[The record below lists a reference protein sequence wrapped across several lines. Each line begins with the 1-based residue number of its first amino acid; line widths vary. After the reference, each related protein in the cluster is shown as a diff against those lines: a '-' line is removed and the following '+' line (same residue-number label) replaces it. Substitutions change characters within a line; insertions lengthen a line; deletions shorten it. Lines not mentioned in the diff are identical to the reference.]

1 MGRANRPQLLDPCI
15 FNIYF
20 YPTQLLSARFLSSTL
35 SLATHFDSLCT
46 SRNAVR
52 QPEGY
57 YRVDLTSPH
66 LTIYLDSTSDPNRQ
80 SFCDSVAFSIEY
92 WKGQYGTPAW
102 RPIIVKA
109 PTGMFSELGNN
120 LDHFMQPMAAES
132 WVRYSIINANGAR
145 DQRTACAI
153 AAQMSREAGREILY
167 WRESHGGILGRLSP
181 RQGGRSIFLKYA
193 TKSYIPSDVDLFY
206 LQFTNS
212 YEDSNRWL
220 LRLVQVLSRIVPW
233 ETLLSNGYSP
243 ATPGEAGRALQSS
256 FYQVTIEHS
265 HEMLSLYEEWGEN
278 RADDPILS
286 FVGYRTALELLS
298 ERQQEERS
306 FYHET
311 ETLGRDI
318 MLAANTSRPLR
329 IFLCHSSSD
338 KAVVSALFERLSDDG
353 GFEPWLDSK
362 KLLPGQDWHFEITK
376 AVRGSDVV
384 LVCLSRAS
392 INKEGYIQRE
402 LKLALDVAEE
412 KPDGTIFIIPTKLEE
427 CSVPSRLTRWQWV
440 DLFEAEGYEKMLLAL
455 KARAALLPR

>member
-1 MGRANRPQLLDPCI
+1 
-15 FNIYF
+15 
-20 YPTQLLSARFLSSTL
+20 
-35 SLATHFDSLCT
+35 
-46 SRNAVR
+46 
-52 QPEGY
+52 
-57 YRVDLTSPH
+57 
-66 LTIYLDSTSDPNRQ
+66 
-80 SFCDSVAFSIEY
+80 
-92 WKGQYGTPAW
+92 
-102 RPIIVKA
+102 
-109 PTGMFSELGNN
+109 
-120 LDHFMQPMAAES
+120 
-132 WVRYSIINANGAR
+132 
-145 DQRTACAI
+145 
-153 AAQMSREAGREILY
+153 
-167 WRESHGGILGRLSP
+167 
-181 RQGGRSIFLKYA
+181 
-193 TKSYIPSDVDLFY
+193 
-206 LQFTNS
+206 
-212 YEDSNRWL
+212 
-220 LRLVQVLSRIVPW
+220 
-233 ETLLSNGYSP
+233 
-243 ATPGEAGRALQSS
+243 
-256 FYQVTIEHS
+256 
-265 HEMLSLYEEWGEN
+265 MLSLYEEWGEN